1 MILRRLSPVS
11 IASQQVT
18 QMSDTSS
25 NGSKRA
31 RAAADKP
38 AQELEARLDA
48 LREEME
54 EIKASLGKKAE
65 KKLDALADVFSGGA
79 VDDVM
84 DELREMVSQLRE
96 QAGAAE
102 KKVVQTARDNPV
114 QTLFV
119 AFGLGFLASL
129 LMRR

>member
-1 MILRRLSPVS
+1 
-11 IASQQVT
+11 
-18 QMSDTSS
+18 MSDTSP
-25 NGSKRA
+25 NASKRA
-31 RAAADKP
+31 RAAADK
-38 AQELEARLDA
+38 ATQELEARLEA

-65 KKLDALADVFSGGA
+65 KKFDALTDVFSGGA

-84 DELREMVSQLRE
+84 DELREMVSQIRE
-96 QAGAAE
+96 KAGAAE

-114 QTLFV
+114 QTLLV
-119 AFGLGFLASL
+119 AFGVGFLASL